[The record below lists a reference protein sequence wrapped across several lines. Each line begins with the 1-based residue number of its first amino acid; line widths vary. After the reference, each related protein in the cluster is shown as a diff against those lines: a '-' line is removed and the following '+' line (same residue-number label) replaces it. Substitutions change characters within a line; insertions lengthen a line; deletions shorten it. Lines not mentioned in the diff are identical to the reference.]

1 MGRLGLWVA
10 ACVLVG
16 GCASVGP
23 PRAILDYGG
32 QDGGLQLFI
41 RPYDAQVYVDGDYMG
56 KVSDFQGDKGLWLP
70 RGLHALEVRRD
81 GYHTFF
87 RQFEVTLGLLEVMV
101 YDLQRNPDVR

>member
-10 ACVLVG
+10 ACGLGG

-23 PRAILDYGG
+23 PRAVLEYAG
-32 QDGGLQLFI
+32 QEGGLQLFV
-41 RPYDAQVYVDGDYMG
+41 RPADGQVYVDGDYMG
-56 KVSDFQGDKGLWLP
+56 KVSDFQGSRVLWLP

-87 RQFEVTLGLLEVMV
+87 RQFEVTLGLVEIMV
-101 YDLQRNPDVR
+101 YDLPRNPDVR